1 MCSLLCQ
8 NVFFVHKSR
17 FGIRN
22 CTIFL
27 TCLLFGL
34 RANATDSL
42 DVEFIDKYY
51 VTKPQQAYLLL
62 KPTFE
67 RLQREGWKKT
77 TRQRYERVAGY
88 VCLANNY
95 YAKAMQHALN
105 LEDLNK
111 KEGNDQLQLESL
123 ELQCAVLDELG
134 QYEQLTR
141 TLTKI
146 HEIIIHFD
154 DDDDHLPQTRP
165 FSSYITLTIRLGCFP
180 TAAM

>member
-1 MCSLLCQ
+1 MKHIHYL
-8 NVFFVHKSR
+8 
-17 FGIRN
+17 
-22 CTIFL
+22 IFL

-34 RANATDSL
+34 RANAKDSL

-67 RLQREGWKKT
+67 RLQQEGWKKT

-95 YAKAMQHALN
+95 YAKAMQDALN

-111 KEGNDQLQLESL
+111 KGKTTSCSWKVSNCSAQSWMNSDNTSN
-123 ELQCAVLDELG
+123 
-134 QYEQLTR
+134 
-141 TLTKI
+141 
-146 HEIIIHFD
+146 
-154 DDDDHLPQTRP
+154 
-165 FSSYITLTIRLGCFP
+165 
-180 TAAM
+180 